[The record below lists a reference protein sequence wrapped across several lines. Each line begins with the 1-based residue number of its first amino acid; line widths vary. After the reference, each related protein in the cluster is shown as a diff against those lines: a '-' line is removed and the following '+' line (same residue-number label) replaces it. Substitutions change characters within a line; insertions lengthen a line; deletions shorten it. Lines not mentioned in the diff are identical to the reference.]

1 MDAAGLYNTLIMAET
16 AATVTGTTTTGRWR
30 FAAAAFLMQLCLG
43 VLYAWSVFRG
53 PLAAL
58 HGWSKTETIAPYR
71 YSLLFFTLG
80 MIVAGFWQDRKGP
93 RLVASAGGLLLV
105 AGCVL
110 AAWLGD
116 TVPGLVLSYGVIGGL
131 GVGFAYVTPIATC
144 VKWFPDRR
152 GTIAGFAVLG
162 FGSGPLV
169 FGPLLQRLIGSD
181 AALFAE
187 TIPRTFLTMAAIFGV
202 CVIGAAQVYR
212 VPPPGWR
219 PPGWSPPATAA
230 GGREEFRP
238 AETLRT
244 WQFWL
249 LWVTY
254 FLGTSIGLTAIG
266 EAAPFL
272 SEAAAAGAFL
282 STGAALGIM
291 SVFNGAGRLA
301 WGALSDRLG
310 RKLAIGLM
318 FALYIA
324 ACLFVLRG
332 ATAFAAGLAGL
343 AMVGFAFGGFLALMP
358 SITADYFGS
367 RSVGANYG
375 MLFTAY
381 GLSGFFVPALFARL
395 LDQARLG
402 GGVAAGY
409 DQIFAVFAA
418 AAAAGCA
425 LAAVLRPPR

>member
-1 MDAAGLYNTLIMAET
+1 MINTS
-16 AATVTGTTTTGRWR
+16 AATASPATTAGRWR

-53 PLAAL
+53 PLAEL
-58 HGWSKTETIAPYR
+58 HGWSKAETIAPYR

-93 RLVASAGGLLLV
+93 RLVASVGGLLLV
-105 AGCVL
+105 TGCAL

-116 TVPGLVLSYGVIGGL
+116 SVRGLVLSYGVIGGL

-169 FGPLLQRLIGSD
+169 FGPLLQRLIGAD
-181 AALFAE
+181 AAAFAE
-187 TIPRTFLTMAAIFGV
+187 TIPRTFLIMAAIFGV
-202 CVIGAAQVYR
+202 CVIGTAQIYR
-212 VPPPGWR
+212 VPPAGWR
-219 PPGWSPPATAA
+219 PPGWSPPQRA
-230 GGREEFRP
+230 GAGREEFRP

-244 WQFWL
+244 WQFWM
-249 LWVTY
+249 LWGIY
-254 FLGTSIGLTAIG
+254 FLGTSVGLTAIG

-282 STGAALGIM
+282 STGAALGVM
-291 SVFNGAGRLA
+291 SVFNGAGRLC
-301 WGALSDRLG
+301 WGALSDRIG
-310 RKLAIGLM
+310 RRPTVALM

-324 ACLFVLRG
+324 ACLALLRG
-332 ATAFAAGLAGL
+332 ATGFGAGLAGL
-343 AMVGFAFGGFLALMP
+343 AMIGFAFGGFLVLMP

-367 RSVGANYG
+367 QSVGANYG
-375 MLFTAY
+375 LLFTAY
-381 GLSGFFVPALFARL
+381 GLSGFFVPGFFARL
-395 LDQARLG
+395 LDRARLE
-402 GGVAAGY
+402 GGVASGY
-409 DQIFAVFAA
+409 DQIFTVFAA
-418 AAAAGCA
+418 AAAVGCA
-425 LAAVLRPPR
+425 AVAILRRPR

>member
-1 MDAAGLYNTLIMAET
+1 MTDSSAAT
-16 AATVTGTTTTGRWR
+16 AAPATTAGRWR

-53 PLAAL
+53 PLAEL
-58 HGWSKTETIAPYR
+58 YGWSKAETIAPYR

-93 RLVASAGGLLLV
+93 RLVASVGGLLLV
-105 AGCVL
+105 TGCLL

-116 TVPGLVLSYGVIGGL
+116 SVRGLVLSYGVIGGL

-169 FGPLLQRLIGSD
+169 FGPLLQRLIGAD
-181 AALFAE
+181 AAAFAE

-202 CVIGAAQVYR
+202 CVIGAAQIYR
-212 VPPPGWR
+212 LPPAGWR
-219 PPGWSPPATAA
+219 PPGWSPPESSVA
-230 GGREEFRP
+230 GREEFRP
-238 AETLRT
+238 VETVRT
-244 WQFWL
+244 WQFWM
-249 LWVTY
+249 LWAIY
-254 FLGTSIGLTAIG
+254 FVGTSVGLTAIG

-282 STGAALGIM
+282 STGTALGVM
-291 SVFNGAGRLA
+291 SVFNGAGRLC
-301 WGALSDRLG
+301 WGALSDRTG
-310 RKLAIGLM
+310 RKLTVGLM
-318 FALYIA
+318 FAVYLA
-324 ACLFVLRG
+324 ACLGLLRG
-332 ATAFAAGLAGL
+332 ATGFGAGLAGL
-343 AMVGFAFGGFLALMP
+343 AMIGFAFGGFLALMP

-367 RSVGANYG
+367 RNVGANYG
-375 MLFTAY
+375 LLFTAY
-381 GLSGFFVPALFARL
+381 GLSGFFVPGHFARL
-395 LDQARLG
+395 LDQARLA

-409 DQIFAVFAA
+409 DQIFTVFAA

-425 LAAVLRPPR
+425 AVAGLRRPR

>member
-1 MDAAGLYNTLIMAET
+1 MSDSAAVT
-16 AATVTGTTTTGRWR
+16 AAPATTAGRWR
-30 FAAAAFLMQLCLG
+30 FAAVAFLMQLCLG
-43 VLYAWSVFRG
+43 VLYAWSIFRG
-53 PLAAL
+53 PLAEL
-58 HGWSKTETIAPYR
+58 YGWSKAETIAPYR
-71 YSLLFFTLG
+71 YSLLCFTLG

-93 RLVASAGGLLLV
+93 RLVASVGGLLLV
-105 AGCVL
+105 TGCVL

-116 TVPGLVLSYGVIGGL
+116 TVTGLVLSYGVIGGL

-169 FGPLLQRLIGSD
+169 FGPLLQRLIGAD

-187 TIPRTFLTMAAIFGV
+187 TIPRTFLIMAAIFGV
-202 CVIGAAQVYR
+202 CVIGAAQLYR
-212 VPPPGWR
+212 VPPAGWL
-219 PPGWSPPATAA
+219 PPGWSPAA
-230 GGREEFRP
+230 GAAAGREEFRP

-249 LWVTY
+249 LWATY

-282 STGAALGIM
+282 STGAALGVM

-301 WGALSDRLG
+301 WGALSDRIG
-310 RKLAIGLM
+310 RRLTVGLM
-318 FALYIA
+318 FALYAA
-324 ACLFVLRG
+324 ACLLVLRG
-332 ATAFAAGLAGL
+332 AATFGAGLAGL

-358 SITADYFGS
+358 TITADYFGS
-367 RSVGANYG
+367 GSVGANYG
-375 MLFTAY
+375 LLFTAY
-381 GLSGFFVPALFARL
+381 GLSGFFVPGLFARL
-395 LDQARLG
+395 LDQARLTAET
-402 GGVAAGY
+402 AAGY
-409 DQIFAVFAA
+409 DQLFLVFAG
-418 AAAAGCA
+418 AAAAGC
-425 LAAVLRPPR
+425 LATAVLRRPR

>member
-1 MDAAGLYNTLIMAET
+1 MTDTT
-16 AATVTGTTTTGRWR
+16 TATVTGPTTAGRWR

-53 PLAAL
+53 PLAEL
-58 HGWSKTETIAPYR
+58 YGWSKAETIAPYR

-93 RLVASAGGLLLV
+93 RLVASVGGLLLV
-105 AGCVL
+105 AGCAL
-110 AAWLGD
+110 AAWFGD
-116 TVPGLVLSYGVIGGL
+116 TVTGLVLSYGVIGGL

-169 FGPLLQRLIGSD
+169 FGPLLQRLIGPD
-181 AALFAE
+181 PALFSE

-202 CVIGAAQVYR
+202 CVIGAAQIYR
-212 VPPPGWR
+212 VPPAGWH
-219 PPGWSPPATAA
+219 PPGWSPPARAA
-230 GGREEFRP
+230 AGREEFRP

-282 STGAALGIM
+282 STGAALGVM
-291 SVFNGAGRLA
+291 SIFNGAGRLA
-301 WGALSDRLG
+301 WGALSDRIG
-310 RKLAIGLM
+310 RKLAVGLM
-318 FALYIA
+318 FGLYIA
-324 ACLFVLRG
+324 ACLLVLRG
-332 ATAFAAGLAGL
+332 ATAFAAGLTGL

-375 MLFTAY
+375 LLFTAY
-381 GLSGFFVPALFARL
+381 GLSGFFVPGLFARL
-395 LDQARLG
+395 LDQARRG
-402 GGVAAGY
+402 AGVAAGY
-409 DQIFAVFAA
+409 DQLFMIFAL
-418 AAAAGCA
+418 AAAAGC
-425 LAAVLRPPR
+425 LATAILRRPR